1 LFSRILLRLGA
12 AVAGLTLAA
21 GLATPAMASSSA
33 PAALAQQGP
42 PTCVVTAAPN
52 KFVETGEGS
61 QASSVVFIITVECQ
75 PVYSEQKVEIRSPQ
89 LNNACQGRLLWYSV
103 ATPNSA
109 TPPET
114 ATTAIPAG
122 DTFDVTLDNDGNATA
137 VVWGGPSCAASTAL
151 IEADLTVAPFTTATT
166 AVVIAPPIT
175 TKPGVFAFPGAEVED
190 ATTSSV
196 AVIFYAEFPDTYA
209 ERHVQFSDAQLY
221 DQCGGRIAWFGSD
234 GQPLAFNTKSVTTTL
249 DNNGNAFVVALA
261 GPSCA
266 TGTSLV
272 EADLVGPPYI
282 TLTNQFTVLSPRP
295 TV

>member
-1 LFSRILLRLGA
+1 MSLRILLRLGA
-12 AVAGLTLAA
+12 AAAGLMLAA
-21 GLATPAMASSSA
+21 GLATPAMASGSA
-33 PAALAQQGP
+33 PAAQAQNYP
-42 PTCVVTAAPN
+42 PTCIVSAAPS
-52 KFVETGEGS
+52 KFIETGEGS

-75 PVYSEQKVEIRSPQ
+75 PTYSEQTVEIRSPQ
-89 LNNACQGRLLWYSV
+89 LSNACQGHLSWYSPTP
-103 ATPNSA
+103 ATEAS
-109 TPPET
+109 TPIPT
-114 ATTAIPAG
+114 A

-196 AVIFYAEFPDTYA
+196 AVIFYAEFPDMYS

-221 DQCGGRIAWFGSD
+221 DQCGGRIVWLGAD
-234 GQPLAFNTKSVTTTL
+234 GRVIQEGGKSVTTTL

-266 TGTSLV
+266 TGTSLI

-282 TLTNQFTVLSPRP
+282 TLTNSFTVLSPRP

>member
-42 PTCVVTAAPN
+42 PTCVVTAAPS
-52 KFVETGEGS
+52 KFIETGEGS

-75 PVYSEQKVEIRSPQ
+75 PVYSEQTVEIRSPQ
-89 LNNACQGRLLWYSV
+89 LNNACQKHLLWYSV
-103 ATPNSA
+103 ATPEA
-109 TPPET
+109 
-114 ATTAIPAG
+114 ATTPIPAG

-166 AVVIAPPIT
+166 AVVIAPPVT

-196 AVIFYAEFPDTYA
+196 AVIFYAEFPDPYA

-221 DQCGGRIAWFGSD
+221 DQCGGRIAWFGSN
-234 GQPLAFNTKSVTTTL
+234 GQPLGFFTKSVTTTL

-266 TGTSLV
+266 TGTSLI

-282 TLTNQFTVLSPRP
+282 TLTNSFTVLSPRP